1 MKIRQIS
8 MGILLAAMIAMVGSP
23 AFCVQPTNNLGN
35 QNSTTQAA
43 MTTGNPD
50 ANASQ
55 QDDIMVNTSNN
66 ASSAAVNVTGGTSTG
81 GGGNNTVTTILSRL
95 DDRAST
101 MMAVYRQREEHLAR
115 KSLSQP
121 QGPAGS
127 GLIRSYKNNKV
138 WGRYMGVAG
147 DQDPINSMDGYDLIS
162 HGALFG
168 YDRFVTDRI
177 LLGFGAGYMR
187 TDIETDIGS
196 QTSVNAY
203 NAGIYGSY
211 IFTDVDFL
219 NFAFFYTRGEIESD
233 TTLVNYGTLSGDA
246 DSSAYMLAAEYGR
259 KFLVMNRFV
268 FTPVAGFVATL
279 VDVPGY
285 TATGTGNYGD
295 EEYAD
300 AKSKFFTTRIGIKGD
315 WAFVPSALLK
325 VKALWTHEHSNDLES
340 VTEVKYKNTTSF
352 VKVKGLDPG
361 RDKGI
366 FGMGLRFV
374 FQNGLSFDIDSD
386 LTVGEK
392 YKSWTGSGKLEY
404 AF

>member
-1 MKIRQIS
+1 MKMRQIWK
-8 MGILLAAMIAMVGSP
+8 GILLASIFVMAGAP

-35 QNSTTQAA
+35 QDTEVQSSLTA
-43 MTTGNPD
+43 GNPT
-50 ANASQ
+50 ATAAQ
-55 QDDIMVNTSNN
+55 QDDIAVNTSNN
-66 ASSAAVNVTGGTSTG
+66 GSSAAVSVTGGTSTG
-81 GGGNNTVTTILSRL
+81 GSGNNTVTTILTRL
-95 DDRAST
+95 DDRVST
-101 MMAVYRQREEHLAR
+101 MMAVYRQREERLAR

-127 GLIRSYKNNKV
+127 GLIRRYNKNKV
-138 WGRYMGVAG
+138 WGRYLGVAG
-147 DQDPINSMDGYDLIS
+147 DQDSINSMDGYQLIS

-168 YDRFVTDRI
+168 YDRFLTDRF

-187 TDIETDIGS
+187 TDIETDVGG

-203 NAGIYGSY
+203 NAGLYGSY
-211 IFTDVDFL
+211 IFSDVDFL

-233 TTLVNYGTLSGDA
+233 STIANYGTLSGET
-246 DSSAYMLAAEYGR
+246 DSNTYMLAAEYGR

-268 FTPVAGFVATL
+268 LTPVAGFVASL

-285 TATGTGNYGD
+285 TATGTGQYGA

-315 WAFVPSALLK
+315 WAFAPSALLK
-325 VKALWTHEHSNDLES
+325 VRALWTHEHSNDLES
-340 VTEVKYKNTTSF
+340 VTEVRYENTTSF

-366 FGMGLRFV
+366 FGLGLRFA

-392 YKSWTGSGKLEY
+392 YKSWSGSGKLEY